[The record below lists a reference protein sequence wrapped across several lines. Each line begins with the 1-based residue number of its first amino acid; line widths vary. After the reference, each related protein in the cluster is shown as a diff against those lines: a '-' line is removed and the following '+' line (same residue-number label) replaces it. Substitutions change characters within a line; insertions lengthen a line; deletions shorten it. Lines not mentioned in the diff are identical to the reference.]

1 MLSILKNKNCI
12 YKIKFQEIVIIP
24 CIGVLEELVPLLDT
38 EKQETRLVKTMTNI
52 IRTWIF
58 TLHSSA
64 ARRKAKNHNTFVD

>member
-1 MLSILKNKNCI
+1 M
-12 YKIKFQEIVIIP
+12 
-24 CIGVLEELVPLLDT
+24 GVLEELVPLLDT

-58 TLHSSA
+58 TLHSSE